1 MKELKSKKT
10 GRVQI
15 YSEED
20 YKIIT
25 GNPDIL
31 KRFIVTDLQMKS
43 MPRKIEPPLEIKEIK
58 KTKTKKHE
66 G

>member
-20 YKIIT
+20 YKLIAE
-25 GNPDIL
+25 NPELL
-31 KRFIVTDLQMKS
+31 KRFIVTDLRMQPIPK
-43 MPRKIEPPLEIKEIK
+43 KIEPPLEIKV
-58 KTKTKKHE
+58 TKKKKNE

>member
-20 YKIIT
+20 FKIIAS
-25 GNPDIL
+25 NPELL
-31 KRFIVTDLQMKS
+31 KRFVVTDLRMRS
-43 MPRKIEPPLEIKEIK
+43 IDKITPPLEI
-58 KTKTKKHE
+58 TKKKKKNE